1 MFQIKTTVTL
11 ERDLLSYFML
21 LDSDPSQR
29 RFEGWAGLSFLGPH
43 TVSADGSGTRISR
56 CRVEGHTFRQVT
68 CTVEHPDRVL
78 EVWFMTR
85 KSPSF

>member
-1 MFQIKTTVTL
+1 
-11 ERDLLSYFML
+11 ML

-29 RFEGWAGLSFLGPH
+29 RFEGWAGLNFLGPH

-56 CRVEGHTFRQVT
+56 CKVEGHTFRQVT
-68 CTVEHPDRVL
+68 CTVEHTDHVL
-78 EVWFMTR
+78 EVWFMTH